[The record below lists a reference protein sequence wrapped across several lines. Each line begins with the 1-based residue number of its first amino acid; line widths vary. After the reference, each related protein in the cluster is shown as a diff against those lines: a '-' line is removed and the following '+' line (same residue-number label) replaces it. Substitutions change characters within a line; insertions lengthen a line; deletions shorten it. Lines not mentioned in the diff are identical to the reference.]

1 MQDEDWRCSDCT
13 ELASCTKASRKT
25 GGDSSSSTSSSLS
38 PREGEGSQKCSPIQ
52 GYDRDA
58 TDYDEECNETITEDQ
73 HSDDSSLFER
83 QKLEFA
89 TQDRPSSLLKAP
101 MLKRKRG
108 RPPKLKKES
117 NSYSNNSEHGRTLHS
132 SLNQHEDGLD
142 TVMSNKKRK
151 TLLKIYVKE
160 ENETEFQ
167 QSENGKPFNC
177 LGNTQE
183 DSGLVKSAGN
193 NHFLMFKRGR
203 GRPKKSKQ
211 LWENPFVSFN
221 EGNTD
226 VGVAEGPIP
235 STKRKRGRP
244 PQFSSL
250 EDSTH
255 LNASGTIL
263 EKRKRGRPPK
273 LRNNDVELD
282 SLSPVKKRGRPFK
295 QNQQH
300 VFFQQPSVS
309 QGSRNEHQWLK
320 NSQQPSAESSI
331 NGDYQLSGFGEKKNS
346 DHNYSDSVS
355 AATGEPGRP
364 GPRADAL
371 FYEDRLI
378 GDHDANSQ
386 ISTATTGKSSS
397 SSLNRDYVKNSTVN
411 GAALCASLISR
422 SGRPLKP
429 NSLLF
434 ELKEG
439 EQHLRSSRYAL
450 EQQLKKTS
458 GSSFPE
464 VQRFF
469 DKGRTSPFYS
479 QLGKF

>member
-1 MQDEDWRCSDCT
+1 M
-13 ELASCTKASRKT
+13 
-25 GGDSSSSTSSSLS
+25 
-38 PREGEGSQKCSPIQ
+38 
-52 GYDRDA
+52 
-58 TDYDEECNETITEDQ
+58 
-73 HSDDSSLFER
+73 
-83 QKLEFA
+83 
-89 TQDRPSSLLKAP
+89 
-101 MLKRKRG
+101 
-108 RPPKLKKES
+108 
-117 NSYSNNSEHGRTLHS
+117 
-132 SLNQHEDGLD
+132 
-142 TVMSNKKRK
+142 
-151 TLLKIYVKE
+151 
-160 ENETEFQ
+160 
-167 QSENGKPFNC
+167 
-177 LGNTQE
+177 
-183 DSGLVKSAGN
+183 
-193 NHFLMFKRGR
+193 
-203 GRPKKSKQ
+203 
-211 LWENPFVSFN
+211 
-221 EGNTD
+221 
-226 VGVAEGPIP
+226 
-235 STKRKRGRP
+235 
-244 PQFSSL
+244 
-250 EDSTH
+250 
-255 LNASGTIL
+255 

-450 EQQLKKTS
+450 EQQLQKTS